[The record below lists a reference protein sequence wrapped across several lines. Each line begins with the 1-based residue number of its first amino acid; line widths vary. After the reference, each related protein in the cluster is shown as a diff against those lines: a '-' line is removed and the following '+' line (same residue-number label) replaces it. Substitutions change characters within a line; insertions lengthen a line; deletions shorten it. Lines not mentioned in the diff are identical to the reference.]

1 MVVLFS
7 FHLKIENVQI
17 FSRETLSARG
27 GRIARPKFLIFHTL
41 AVLELVNNP

>member
-1 MVVLFS
+1 MVVLLS

-27 GRIARPKFLIFHTL
+27 GRIARSKFLIFRTL
-41 AVLELVNNP
+41 AVLELVNDP